1 MASFSMEDFVGNGV
15 LKKLLPVLLEEGWD
29 DVPTLKIMNAEDM
42 DAIKMTQQQ
51 KDALEIRSYLHD
63 RALMQY
69 ADKLEASAKGLPEM
83 LNLSSMDFLSQFGM
97 KRGHLARFMDRTS
110 ACTSTD
116 PLPPSY
122 SMPAR
127 KQRAIPSRSSSI
139 YQNEYVSVNSRKMSM
154 TRNSVGYD
162 VTLEQ
167 SMADFK
173 IKDGHIYKGIV
184 AAVPDEPRA
193 CGCVQPPPIIDNVA
207 SYSTIENISIE
218 KLTPE
223 YKIGMERLV
232 KTKTPPMKAS
242 ELWRDKPAVL
252 LCIRRPGC
260 IMCRAEAHKLYA
272 KKPIFDSLGIRLCAV
287 LHEHIDS
294 EVKDFWPRY
303 WGGVVLLD
311 KGMEFFK
318 ALGGGQLL
326 KDKFISGFLFNSRA
340 RANYKR
346 AKAMGIEQ
354 NFKGEGEIK
363 GGLFIVGKGKSG
375 IAYQFIER
383 NFGDWA
389 PLAEVVDICARLQN
403 QQQSQVESIR
413 SSLSM
418 QSSQGYD

>member
-223 YKIGMERLV
+223 YKIGMEFG
-232 KTKTPPMKAS
+232 
-242 ELWRDKPAVL
+242 EDKDTSDEGFRVMA
-252 LCIRRPGC
+252 C